1 LSSRR
6 LFDAGRIR
14 MKELLSAY
22 DELSN
27 AQINLIDL
35 RKQLDLLYVE
45 KFFLLGGE

>member
-1 LSSRR
+1 
-6 LFDAGRIR
+6 

-45 KFFLLGGE
+45 KFFLLGGG